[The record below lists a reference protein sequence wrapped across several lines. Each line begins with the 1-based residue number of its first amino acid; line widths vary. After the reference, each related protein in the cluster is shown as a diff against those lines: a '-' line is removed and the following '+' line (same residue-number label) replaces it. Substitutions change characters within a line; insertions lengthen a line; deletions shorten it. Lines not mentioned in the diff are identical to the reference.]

1 MGGKGANQKRAKGG
15 RYGPRIIVAET
26 IIENAEVVAPTL
38 DAPVVVSS
46 ILHIPRIGLDHRSKA
61 KIARAERDY
70 AVERQ
75 RSAALMKRIK
85 VLETDVAVSNQQS
98 LTSRSVC
105 A

>member
-1 MGGKGANQKRAKGG
+1 MGGKGANQKRDKGG
-15 RYGPRIIVAET
+15 RFGPKVIVAET
-26 IIENAEVVAPTL
+26 IIENAEVDAPTL
-38 DAPVVVSS
+38 DAFVVVSS

-70 AVERQ
+70 DAERQ
-75 RSAALMKRIK
+75 RCAALMKRIK
-85 VLETDVAVSNQQS
+85 VFETDVAVCNKKS